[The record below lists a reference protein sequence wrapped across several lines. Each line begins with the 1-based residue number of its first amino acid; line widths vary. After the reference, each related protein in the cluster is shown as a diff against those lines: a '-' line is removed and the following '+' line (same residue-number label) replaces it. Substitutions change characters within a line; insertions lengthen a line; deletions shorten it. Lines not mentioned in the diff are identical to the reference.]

1 MKKTPHILVVDDSTS
16 SQFLIKDFLSTENY
30 KLAKALTGKQAL
42 SKAKSNHFDLILL
55 DVELPDMKGFEV
67 CRLLKENPSTR
78 NVPVIFVTVT
88 SNTDGLAK
96 GFEAG
101 GVDFIH
107 KPFTREELKVR
118 VKNHLDLKRIYE
130 ELILAKEKAEQN
142 EKLKMAFLSN
152 MSHEIRTPM
161 NSIIGFAELMTD
173 DDLTEEEKQEYISI
187 IINSGQQ
194 LLSIIDEILLV
205 SKQEAG
211 EIKLVNQNISL
222 NRFLSDIKMAS
233 STLLKD
239 KPIELYLTVP
249 QDTDLI
255 ISGDKVRLKQIFDN
269 LLSNAIKFTE
279 RGVIELGYSLIDS
292 EPSRIEFYVR
302 DTGIG
307 IPKEKQ
313 NLIFERFTQVEDPM
327 TRKFKGT
334 GLGLSIVKKMI
345 ELMDGEIRVK
355 SEEGKGSIFTFTIP
369 FLPAEEK
376 KHKKKETKYQIEN
389 IRADWNDKTLLI
401 VDDFEQILHFFK
413 EALRKTGAKLLYA
426 HDGVEAFEIYK
437 QHANEINLVLI
448 DLQMPRMNG
457 LNLANAIRE
466 NNKKIPLIAQTG
478 LALNIKKED
487 TLKAGFNDLIY
498 KPIQVSTLQKVL
510 KKYLA

>member
-1 MKKTPHILVVDDSTS
+1 MNKAPHILIVDDSKS
-16 SQFLIKDFLSTENY
+16 SQLLIKDYLSPENY
-30 KLAKALTGKQAL
+30 QLATATTGKQAL

-55 DVELPDMKGFEV
+55 DIELPDMKGFDV
-67 CRLLKENPSTR
+67 CRLLKENPNTK
-78 NVPVIFVTVT
+78 NAPVIFVTVR
-88 SNTDGLAK
+88 SDTDSLTK

-107 KPFTREELKVR
+107 KPFNQEEIRIR
-118 VKNHLDLKRIYE
+118 VKNHLDLKRTHD

-211 EIKLVNQNISL
+211 EIKLFNQNIAL
-222 NRFLSDIKMAS
+222 NKFLSDLKTANS
-233 STLLKD
+233 ALLKD
-239 KPIELYLTVP
+239 KPVEFYLTLP
-249 QDTDLI
+249 QGKDPV

-279 RGVIELGYSLIDS
+279 RGVIELGYHITDTNQL
-292 EPSRIEFYVR
+292 EFYVR
-302 DTGIG
+302 DSGIG

-345 ELMDGEIRVK
+345 ELMGGEIRLE
-355 SEEGKGSIFTFTIP
+355 STEGKGSIFIFTIP
-369 FLPAEEK
+369 FQPAETDK
-376 KHKKKETKYQIEN
+376 KRQGLHETKYHIEN
-389 IRADWNDKTLLI
+389 IKADWKDRTLLI
-401 VDDFEQILHFFK
+401 VDDFEQILHFFE
-413 EALRKTGAKLLYA
+413 EALKKTGVKLLYA
-426 HDGVEAFEIYK
+426 YDGVEAFEIYE
-437 QHANEINLVLI
+437 QHDKEIDLVLI

-457 LNLANAIRE
+457 LDLAKAIRQHD
-466 NNKKIPLIAQTG
+466 KKIPLIAQTG